1 MAIKKCRPKPF
12 EKKTYTNQD
21 FIDEYKKLND
31 EWKKFSDIKDDL
43 WQTTM
48 RNDKR
53 VMQLEF
59 QVWYYEWVN
68 DSLKKKIKSSYL
80 ILSQLN
86 RAIESPERKLNPD
99 LHFPQ
104 KSDVFGADA
113 LFQYSDLVIIP
124 HRPEMLGITQYGPY
138 GWAVKDLIYF
148 HYIKVRSGEPIVA
161 KMIND
166 LKHNRILEEAPK
178 TSGKIV
184 WGTGGF

>member
-68 DSLKKKIKSSYL
+68 DSLKKKIK
-80 ILSQLN
+80 QLDKKEDMN
-86 RAIESPERKLNPD
+86 E
-99 LHFPQ
+99 Q
-104 KSDVFGADA
+104 
-113 LFQYSDLVIIP
+113 
-124 HRPEMLGITQYGPY
+124 
-138 GWAVKDLIYF
+138 
-148 HYIKVRSGEPIVA
+148 
-161 KMIND
+161 
-166 LKHNRILEEAPK
+166 
-178 TSGKIV
+178 
-184 WGTGGF
+184 